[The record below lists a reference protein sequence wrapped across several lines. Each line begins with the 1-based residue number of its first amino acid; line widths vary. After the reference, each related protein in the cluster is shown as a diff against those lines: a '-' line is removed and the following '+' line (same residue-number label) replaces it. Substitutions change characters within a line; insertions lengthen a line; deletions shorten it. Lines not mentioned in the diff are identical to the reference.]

1 MDVSV
6 KCALTATTALAL
18 LVGVGAEVRGED
30 AETHFMLAAGVL
42 VPTVLN
48 VDGGMVDAAPGP
60 LVLISFQRPMSGD
73 TPLDWGGFLDVGS
86 FTAGESDEQVNLM
99 QLGVSLNWRRPDT
112 WGGVL
117 RLGGRAGYRQL
128 YADARGFDAVRGVA
142 LDLSA
147 QFVTAVS
154 RNLQGQVELGV
165 LAQPFGGNEHGLVY
179 FGPFPYLALGI
190 VL

>member
-1 MDVSV
+1 MDASV
-6 KCALTATTALAL
+6 KCALTVVTALAL
-18 LVGVGAEVRGED
+18 TGGVGGVRAEDGETRF
-30 AETHFMLAAGVL
+30 ALSAGVL
-42 VPTVLN
+42 VPTILN
-48 VDGGMVDAAPGP
+48 VDGEMVGAAPGP
-60 LVLISFQRPMSGD
+60 LVLISFDRPMSGD

-86 FTAGESDEQVNLM
+86 FSAGASDEQVNLM
-99 QLGVSLNWRRPDT
+99 QLGVSLHWRRPDT

-154 RNLQGQVELGV
+154 RNLKGQLEVGV

-179 FGPFPYLALGI
+179 FGPFPYLALG
-190 VL
+190 VAL